1 MSAKHQWKFFRAG
14 GFAQVR
20 LETGADL
27 MALDELDQK
36 LWVALAC
43 PTKGL
48 EFDARTL
55 QLIDADKDGRIRA
68 PDILAAV
75 KWTGGMLKNPDELLQ
90 STPALSLSAINDATP
105 EGRDLLASARE
116 ILKNLG
122 KTGADSITIEDT
134 GDTVKIFAQT
144 KFNGDGVVPATA
156 GADAATTQVIN
167 DIITCVGA
175 VPDRSG
181 QPGIDQVK
189 ADLFF
194 AEAQAFSDWWRVR
207 EIDPALAPL
216 GVATD
221 AAAAAVR
228 AIKAK
233 IDDYFARCRLAAFDP
248 RAVVA
253 LNHLETDYVTV
264 LAKDL
269 SITAAEIAGFPLARI
284 EAGKPLALGEGV
296 NPAWIN
302 ALATLKT
309 DALTPLLGERATLTY
324 EDWTAVNAR
333 LATHET
339 WRAAKAGAK
348 VEGLG
353 LARVREIL
361 AAGAA
366 ATVNDLIAQDK
377 ALEPAANA
385 IAAVE
390 KLVRYHRDLYRLLN
404 NFVSFRDFYRRKDKA
419 IFQAGRLFLDQRSC
433 DLCLTVEDAARHG
446 SMAAMSGTYLAY
458 CDCTRIATGE
468 KRQIVAAFTDGDS
481 DNLMVGRNGV
491 FYDRKGA
498 DWDATITKII
508 DSPISLA
515 QAFWSPY
522 KKLVRM
528 VEEQIAKRANAAET
542 AVHGQLA
549 TTAQKAAELDKLK
562 PVPPKEKI
570 DPGTLAAIG
579 IVASTLVGALTTVF
593 GIIFGLAWWKIPLA
607 FVAIVLA
614 ISTPS
619 MIIAALK
626 LRKRNLGPLLDANG
640 WAVNARA
647 RINVPFGRS
656 LTQVGVIPVG
666 AHLDAADPFAE
677 KKSGRKWAIG
687 LVLLALVVVGIY
699 FSWPSISPDPKAD
712 TRSGATPTNAVTNAV
727 APAK

>member
-20 LETGADL
+20 LESGADL
-27 MALDELDQK
+27 MALDQLDHK

-75 KWTGGMLKNPDELLQ
+75 KWAGGMLKNPDDLLL
-90 STPALSLSAINDATP
+90 SAPALPLGAINDTTP

-122 KTGADSITIEDT
+122 KSGADSITIEDT

-156 GADAATTQVIN
+156 GADAAATQVIT
-167 DIITCVGA
+167 DIITCVG
-175 VPDRSG
+175 VPDRGG

-189 ADLFF
+189 ADLFV

-207 EIDPALAPL
+207 ENDPALAPL
-216 GVATD
+216 GAATD

-233 IDDYFARCRLAAFDP
+233 VDDYFARCRLAAFDP

-284 EAGKPLALGEGV
+284 EAGKALALSESV

-302 ALATLKT
+302 ALTALKT
-309 DALTPLLGERATLTY
+309 DALTPLLGEQTTLTY

-333 LATHET
+333 LAAHEA

-348 VEGLG
+348 VEVLG

-366 ATVNDLIAQDK
+366 ATINSLIAQDK

-385 IAAVE
+385 ITAVE

-522 KKLVRM
+522 KKLVRL
-528 VEEQIAKRANAAET
+528 VEEQIAKRASAAEA

-562 PVPPKEKI
+562 PLPPKEKI

-607 FVAIVLA
+607 FGAIVLA

-666 AHLDAADPFAE
+666 AHLDAVDPFAE

-687 LVLLALVVVGIY
+687 LFLLAVVAAIVY
-699 FSWPSISPDPKAD
+699 FNWPSASPDPKKDAPP
-712 TRSGATPTNAVTNAV
+712 GATPTNAV